1 MPCPARWCAGS
12 ASRSTWPSSILPVAG
27 IAPISARSNVV
38 LPAPLRPIRPHISPS
53 LTLSDASRMIGTGP
67 IETSRFA
74 TLSMAGLLDR
84 SFEANAANQFLHLL
98 IRQRL
103 GRCAVGD
110 HRAVVKRQY
119 AVCETRNNLHVM
131 HAEENRNF
139 PTSQSRHRYFHKIEF
154 FLNGNAAG
162 RLIQEQQARPADHRH
177 ADIEQLGYALGS
189 RRSND
194 FAIA

>member
-38 LPAPLRPIRPHISPS
+38 LPAPLRPIRPHTSPS

-98 IRQRL
+98 IRQGL

-110 HRAVVKRQY
+110 HGAVVKREY
-119 AVCETRNNLHVM
+119 AIGETCNNLHVM
-131 HAEENRNF
+131 LDEENCNF
-139 PTSQSRHRYFHKIEF
+139 SNFHHR
-154 FLNGNAAG
+154 
-162 RLIQEQQARPADHRH
+162 RCT
-177 ADIEQLGYALGS
+177 
-189 RRSND
+189 
-194 FAIA
+194 